1 MKQRRISN
9 SPLIDPTISALIIMA
24 PASEAPFACD
34 VPTAQ
39 RRAQAAVA
47 QAAAVMDVPV
57 FLLMRACQN
66 RNTVD
71 IDGKAGKHLPRRF
84 LFEEHSCPWSD
95 KSFVEAL
102 DQEDRSILLFAGS
115 WLEHEVLGTAL
126 HGLAEGYDACVLLD
140 ATAARS
146 HRAAQPA
153 QERLTQAGGTPV
165 VTSQVLHEWMVQASN
180 STQRTALRDL
190 LSAVLPE
197 N

>member
-1 MKQRRISN
+1 
-9 SPLIDPTISALIIMA
+9 
-24 PASEAPFACD
+24 
-34 VPTAQ
+34 
-39 RRAQAAVA
+39 
-47 QAAAVMDVPV
+47 MDVPV
-57 FLLMRACQN
+57 FLLMRACQKQK
-66 RNTVD
+66 TVH
-71 IDGKAGKHLPRRF
+71 IDGKAGQHLPRRF
-84 LFEEHSCPWSD
+84 LLEEHSCPWSD

-165 VTSQVLHEWMVQASN
+165 VTSQVLHEWLVQASN
-180 STQRTALRDL
+180 STQRAALQGL
-190 LSAVLPE
+190 LSAVMPE
-197 N
+197 